1 MVSENRLPPH
11 TTSLPLPGLGVRTK
25 MRIGEVILYISPNAS
40 LRKEKYNHITDLLLK
55 KQGEIEGYSSVIVDP
70 VLNHFDTFPPGLNLT
85 VLPTLTGYPLPDSK
99 IEGFDAI
106 FKILA

>member
-1 MVSENRLPPH
+1 MKINLKLGQEQEPVQ
-11 TTSLPLPGLGVRTK
+11 TGLGVRTE
-25 MRIGEVILYISPNAS
+25 MRVGEVILYISPNAS
-40 LRKEKYNHITDLLLK
+40 HKKEKYNQIKDLLLK
-55 KQGEIEGYSSVIVDP
+55 KQGEIEGYQSVIADP
-70 VLNHFDTFPPGLNLT
+70 DINNFDTFPPGLNLT